1 MSDELPV
8 FGGPMD
14 GSTMPAWGPDGYHYE
29 FNGKH
34 YWYFRRD
41 GRWTLAVVNDGAVPP
56 RPVECPVEDGTYSDP
71 GGTAPH

>member
-1 MSDELPV
+1 MAGMSEELPV

-14 GSTMPAWGPDGYHYE
+14 GSKMPAWGPDGYHYE
-29 FNGKH
+29 FNGTH

-56 RPVECPVEDGTYSDP
+56 RPVECP
-71 GGTAPH
+71 